1 MKFTQQSQSMTASTK
16 PKAKDK
22 IDEGKRQIGN
32 FAAKT
37 AARPEVQAGTRAAQ
51 DGANKAKKGLLSLFG
66 MGDESQ
72 QQSQLQ
78 QQQQMPYPGMGGKR
92 RRKSRRKK
100 RTKRRRKSRRKKR
113 RTKRRRKS
121 RRKRR
126 R

>member
-1 MKFTQQSQSMTASTK
+1 MKFTQGQPESMQTK
-16 PKAKDK
+16 PNAKAKIK
-22 IDEGKRQIGN
+22 EGQEQIGN

-37 AARPEVQAGTRAAQ
+37 AARPEVQAATRAAQ

-66 MGDESQ
+66 MGDESPQ
-72 QQSQLQ
+72 QTQPPLQ
-78 QQQQMPYPGMGGKR
+78 TGQNQFGGKR

>member
-1 MKFTQQSQSMTASTK
+1 MPHQTK
-16 PKAKDK
+16 PNAKAK
-22 IDEGKRQIGN
+22 IEEGKQQIEKKMTQIQQN
-32 FAAKT
+32 DK
-37 AARPEVQAGTRAAQ
+37 VQAATRAAK
-51 DGANKAKKGLLSLFG
+51 DGANKAKKRLLDLFG
-66 MGDESQ
+66 MGNKSPQ
-72 QQSQLQ
+72 QPQLQ
-78 QQQQMPYPGMGGKR
+78 PQNQFGGKR

>member
-1 MKFTQQSQSMTASTK
+1 MSFARADRGLLPSAK
-16 PKAKDK
+16 PAKPTGGQKLSEGADELKRRADQINRSPKVIAAKD
-22 IDEGKRQIGN
+22 
-32 FAAKT
+32 AT
-37 AARPEVQAGTRAAQ
+37 
-51 DGANKAKKGLLSLFG
+51 KKGVKQLGDTVAGLFG
-66 MGDESQ
+66 LGDKSEQ
-72 QQSQLQ
+72 HQGQPL
-78 QQQQMPYPGMGGKR
+78 MGGKR

>member
-1 MKFTQQSQSMTASTK
+1 MEFAREDRGFQTPAKPTAGKKFSEGTEELKRRADQINKNPNVVA
-16 PKAKDK
+16 AKD
-22 IDEGKRQIGN
+22 
-32 FAAKT
+32 AT
-37 AARPEVQAGTRAAQ
+37 
-51 DGANKAKKGLLSLFG
+51 KKGIKKVGDTVAGIFG
-66 MGDESQ
+66 MGEEQ
-72 QQSQLQ
+72 QPLH
-78 QQQQMPYPGMGGKR
+78 GGKR

>member
-1 MKFTQQSQSMTASTK
+1 MNFTQGQEESMPHQTK
-16 PKAKDK
+16 PKANAQAK
-22 IDEGKRQIGN
+22 IEEGKQEIGKAMTKIQQN
-32 FAAKT
+32 DK
-37 AARPEVQAGTRAAQ
+37 VQAATRAAK
-51 DGANKAKKGLLSLFG
+51 DGAKKAVNTVAGIFG
-66 MGDESQ
+66 MGKDTENTPPPNQ
-72 QQSQLQ
+72 F
-78 QQQQMPYPGMGGKR
+78 GGKR

>member
-1 MKFTQQSQSMTASTK
+1 MSFARADRGLLTPAK
-16 PKAKDK
+16 PAKPAKPTGGQKLSEGADELKRRADQINRNPNVVAAKD
-22 IDEGKRQIGN
+22 
-32 FAAKT
+32 
-37 AARPEVQAGTRAAQ
+37 AAQ
-51 DGANKAKKGLLSLFG
+51 KGVKKVGREVAGLLGLG
-66 MGDESQ
+66 KEKQEQ
-72 QQSQLQ
+72 QGQTL
-78 QQQQMPYPGMGGKR
+78 MGGKR

>member
-1 MKFTQQSQSMTASTK
+1 MNFTQQSQPMTAQAK

-22 IDEGKRQIGN
+22 IDEGKKQIGN

-37 AARPEVQAGTRAAQ
+37 AARPEVQAGIQA
-51 DGANKAKKGLLSLFG
+51 GKKGLDNAKRWGLSLIG
-66 MGDESQ
+66 MGNESPQ
-72 QQSQLQ
+72 QPQPQP
-78 QQQQMPYPGMGGKR
+78 QMPYRGGKR

-113 RTKRRRKS
+113 RTERRRKS